1 MTLALRRQ
9 AARLALALLPSF
21 ALAAPPMQAPI
32 VIAQSL
38 GMSNESDAAAWRIAD
53 AAKALVA
60 HVNAQGGLH
69 GRAIQLLTLDDG
81 GDPQRHAANLRQAV
95 QVHGAVALLNCAG
108 DAVCTADAALSDE
121 LHVPLVGPISGVR
134 RLTLSKGG
142 YSFPLRPG
150 YDREAAA
157 LVRQLAAMAVLRLAV
172 LADSNAQASEAL
184 DTLRQQARAAG
195 LRLTV
200 QPVDATRPATVE
212 TALKQAAEQHDQAAL
227 LMLSPEQVSAL
238 LEGEIGRR
246 PEWPGMIVS
255 LANGALASLMRAFP
269 GHLIGF
275 TSVVPDPESQTL
287 PLASQLRE
295 QITRHGSNGVAVSFE
310 GLEAYLNTKVCLEAI
325 RRAGPV
331 ADAERVASALR
342 AMDRYDAGGL
352 VVSFTG
358 GRATG
363 SDFMAVGMRSRHGRF
378 VK

>member
-1 MTLALRRQ
+1 
-9 AARLALALLPSF
+9 
-21 ALAAPPMQAPI
+21 
-32 VIAQSL
+32 
-38 GMSNESDAAAWRIAD
+38 
-53 AAKALVA
+53 
-60 HVNAQGGLH
+60 
-69 GRAIQLLTLDDG
+69 
-81 GDPQRHAANLRQAV
+81 
-95 QVHGAVALLNCAG
+95 
-108 DAVCTADAALSDE
+108 
-121 LHVPLVGPISGVR
+121 
-134 RLTLSKGG
+134 
-142 YSFPLRPG
+142 
-150 YDREAAA
+150 
-157 LVRQLAAMAVLRLAV
+157 MAVLRLAV